1 MSSKIIES
9 VQKSFSQQAA
19 NFETKRMSFSK
30 QEYLD
35 YIVKSIGLTGNENV
49 LEAAAGT
56 CVCGRAIAPHAGKVT
71 CLDMTPAMMAVGEKA
86 AKEKG
91 LENISFVQ
99 GFVEKM
105 PFDDETFDLVITR
118 LSFHHFSEME
128 KPFSEMARV
137 LKKGG
142 RLVIIDMEA
151 AKEELRNIE
160 DHIEILR
167 DFSHVKNRSKKE
179 FMELFEKY
187 NIELKKNESTP
198 IPVGLTPWTELT
210 HPAPEVQKE
219 ITGLMKAEL
228 AGGEKTGFGPFL
240 KDGEIYFKQ
249 CWLFLL
255 GIKK

>member
-35 YIVKSIGLTGNENV
+35 YIVKSISLTGNENV

-187 NIELKKNESTP
+187 NIE
-198 IPVGLTPWTELT
+198 
-210 HPAPEVQKE
+210 
-219 ITGLMKAEL
+219 
-228 AGGEKTGFGPFL
+228 
-240 KDGEIYFKQ
+240 
-249 CWLFLL
+249 
-255 GIKK
+255 IKKE